1 MTLDLLMT
9 TDPQDEEGRRTS
21 SDQTVLHQDDD
32 YNQRTTMTENE
43 VAYDDDDDMTEINVD
58 DVDMANGEIV
68 SRLERRR
75 LGMSEMWTPVS
86 IFSDGE
92 NVYYNYIYSIIH
104 VDTLI
109 RLRILPSIFQMLL
122 FIEGGRT
129 RIRTKKK
136 GTVASRVDSYSK
148 NKLLSFRFHLYSS
161 SRLDAVGHSDRYA
174 TQWFL

>member
-1 MTLDLLMT
+1 MTLDLSTT
-9 TDPQDEEGRRTS
+9 TDPQDEEGRETS

-58 DVDMANGEIV
+58 DVDMANGEII

-92 NVYYNYIYSIIH
+92 NVYYICSNLH
-104 VDTLI
+104 VDTLTFTY
-109 RLRILPSIFQMLL
+109 LTFHFQMRL

-136 GTVASRVDSYSK
+136 GTVTSRVDSYSK

-161 SRLDAVGHSDRYA
+161 SRLDGVGHSDRYA
-174 TQWFL
+174 TQRFL